1 MMEIKSPKE
10 QNIEKKIITLVE
22 QMVNHDK
29 EGDDLPYRLALLLL
43 GDAEIKSIHDY
54 ANTVSISRLG
64 LNDHGPVHMK
74 IVCHNALKMLGI
86 LHEAGVKTS
95 LESDHAGSFADSM
108 SAVMIAA
115 LLHDSGMTIGRKD
128 HELYSAIIAYPIINT
143 ILKQVLPEDQDV
155 NRRTIIRSIALE
167 GIVGH
172 MATHPIHSIEAGIIL
187 IADGCDM
194 TKGRA
199 RITLEIPS
207 KPTEGDIHK
216 YSANSIEKVKIS
228 KGHERPLKIEV
239 KMKSEVGLFQVEEV
253 LIPKLQSSPAK
264 HLVELYA
271 GVEGEDVKR
280 YI

>member
-1 MMEIKSPKE
+1 MDSKSPKE
-10 QNIEKKIITLVE
+10 HTVEKKILALVD
-22 QMVNHDK
+22 QMVSSYTD
-29 EGDDLPYRLALLLL
+29 GDDMPRRLADILLSNH
-43 GDAEIKSIHDY
+43 EIKYIHDY

-74 IVCHNALKMLGI
+74 IVCHNALKMLSI
-86 LHEAGVKTS
+86 LHEVGVKTS
-95 LESDHAGSFADSM
+95 LEKENVGTFADSM
-108 SAVMIAA
+108 AAVMIAA
-115 LLHDSGMTIGRKD
+115 LLHDSGMSISRKD
-128 HELYSAIIAYPIINT
+128 HELYSGIISFSIIT
-143 ILKQVLPEDQDV
+143 DLLKQVLPDDQALG
-155 NRRTIIRSIALE
+155 RRTIIRSMAME
-167 GIVGH
+167 GIIGH
-172 MATHPIHSIEAGIIL
+172 MATHPIHSIEAGLIL

-216 YSANSIEKVKIS
+216 YSANSIDKVSIS
-228 KGHERPLKIEV
+228 KGNEQPLKIEV
-239 KMKSEVGLFQVEEV
+239 QMKSEVGFFQVEEV

-264 HLVELYA
+264 HLIELYA